1 MAKAHPAAESIQ
13 QYIIH
18 GIQEKKGKNII
29 LLDLRGL
36 KERVT
41 DFFIIAE
48 AESSTQLKAIS
59 ESVVEEVKKAA
70 GERPWSVEGL
80 ENSQWI
86 LLDYV
91 DVVVHLFQPQYRE
104 FYGIEEL
111 WNDAKRTDIGE

>member
-1 MAKAHPAAESIQ
+1 MAKAANSIE

-18 GIQEKKGKNII
+18 GIQEKKGKSITMLN
-29 LLDLRGL
+29 LTKL
-36 KERVT
+36 KDRVT
-41 DFFIIAE
+41 DTFIIAE
-48 AESSTQLKAIS
+48 AESSTQLKAIAD
-59 ESVVEEVKKAA
+59 SVIEEVKKAS

-80 ENSQWI
+80 ENAQWI

-111 WNDAKRTDIGE
+111 WNDAVRTDIAE